1 MTQFCH
7 LCDSLKQ
14 IPNKVFKQST
24 SKIPKILGEQF
35 FEYILRR
42 AGQSILVVREVL
54 SSFTTAAIVKN
65 EKAEALRES
74 LITLT
79 NSLRI
84 PTPVCVC

>member
-42 AGQSILVVREVL
+42 AGQSILVVREIL
-54 SSFTTAAIVKN
+54 SSFTTAMIIEN
-65 EKAEALRES
+65 EKGKNTKGEFK
-74 LITLT
+74 
-79 NSLRI
+79 
-84 PTPVCVC
+84 